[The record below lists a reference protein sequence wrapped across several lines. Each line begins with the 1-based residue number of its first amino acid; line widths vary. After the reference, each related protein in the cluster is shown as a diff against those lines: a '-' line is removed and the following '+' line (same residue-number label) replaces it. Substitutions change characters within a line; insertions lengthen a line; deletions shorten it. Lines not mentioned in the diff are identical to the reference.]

1 MDTHAV
7 KTCSGHPKEGEP
19 QAGNLA
25 MIRPVGSLRRTPAA
39 APSRDMDE
47 PARNDLALG
56 TPRMRLVTDEAGAG
70 ATPSA
75 DSYRRLADVFHDLL
89 SEQSL
94 DSLLVRIADTLD
106 EIVPYEALHI
116 YEADEP
122 KRQLIPA
129 LVRSEYA
136 EEILDDTFP
145 FGVGITGWAVEHRE
159 PVLSNQAHLDPRVAF
174 VPGTPPEP
182 EALIVVP
189 LIARGA
195 LKGTLNVYR
204 IGEHASF
211 AEAEFELAQRLG
223 DAAALALDNAH
234 IRARLEREA
243 QTDSL
248 TGLYNHRYFHERLRR
263 ELHRASAEHEHVA
276 VVMIDI
282 DDFKKVN
289 DVFGHAVGDEVL
301 AELADHLRATVR
313 STDVVCRIG
322 GEEFA
327 VIVPDSEEEQTTA
340 LAARLAE
347 RLDEIELE
355 LAGRIA
361 VSIGIAQGPEHAANP
376 RELVACAEAAM
387 MTAKARGKNR
397 VVFFDDS
404 DTERPLVGVRGGE
417 DIRSIA
423 HLKMLQSLAGKLN
436 RSNDVREIGM
446 AVANELRLLIDY
458 HNCRVFVR
466 DGDDLIPIAFQGELT
481 APDKTVAQ
489 AFRARVGEG
498 LTGRVAETGEPLILD
513 DASTCEFA
521 VAVEGTVTIEE
532 SIIAVPLHYGTLVTG
547 AIVISKLGLNQ
558 FDEDDLRL
566 LEVLAGHAA
575 VSLENARLYEAQRR
589 EAEIAKALLEFGR
602 DLAAAEGLERV
613 LERIVDGAAR
623 LTESQR
629 AWLWLQE
636 HEGGHARV
644 CASVGDAI
652 SLPVPLSPKALAALA
667 GKTEPFV
674 DTTVHH
680 SFAVLAPF
688 SVDGR
693 WGAIA
698 IGPADPSAVSD
709 RELELLGGL
718 AHQAKLAIANASS
731 FEGLERTFLSTVEAL
746 ANALEARDEYTSS
759 HARWITDTAL
769 LVGHE
774 LGLDGETLKR
784 LELGALFHDIG
795 KIGIPNSILLK
806 PGPLTDDE
814 RELIERHPELGE
826 KIIAPIDQLQDVCGI
841 VRACHERWDGGGYP
855 DRKSGEEIPLEAR
868 IIFACDAFHA
878 MTTDR
883 PYRNALPAEEALRRL
898 EEAAGT
904 QFDPSVVEVCKRVL
918 EAEPAPE
925 FD

>member
-1 MDTHAV
+1 
-7 KTCSGHPKEGEP
+7 
-19 QAGNLA
+19 
-25 MIRPVGSLRRTPAA
+25 
-39 APSRDMDE
+39 
-47 PARNDLALG
+47 
-56 TPRMRLVTDEAGAG
+56 MRLVSAGPPPRS
-70 ATPSA
+70 TPSA

-94 DSLLVRIADTLD
+94 DSLLLRIADTLD

-122 KRQLIPA
+122 KRQLVPA
-129 LVRSEYA
+129 LVRSDYA
-136 EEILDDTFP
+136 DEIFNDTFP
-145 FGVGITGWAVEHRE
+145 FGVGITGWAVEHRQ

-174 VPGTPPEP
+174 VPGTPVDP

-189 LIARGA
+189 LIARGV
-195 LKGTLNVYR
+195 LKGTFNVYR
-204 IGEHASF
+204 IGEQASF
-211 AEAEFELAQRLG
+211 TDAEFELAQRLG

-263 ELHRASAEHEHVA
+263 ELVRASAEHQSVA
-276 VVMIDI
+276 VLMVDI

-289 DVFGHAVGDEVL
+289 DVYGHAVGDEVL
-301 AELADHLRATVR
+301 AELADQLRATVR
-313 STDVVCRIG
+313 ADDVVCRIG

-327 VIVPDSEEEQTTA
+327 VIVPGSHEAQTVA
-340 LAARLAE
+340 LATRLAD
-347 RLDEIELE
+347 RLEAIELE
-355 LAGRIA
+355 LAGRIS

-387 MTAKARGKNR
+387 MTAKARGKNQ

-404 DTERPLVGVRGGE
+404 DTERPDGDVRRK

-423 HLKMLQSLAGKLN
+423 HLKMLQSLAGKLS
-436 RSNDVREIGM
+436 RSNDIREIGM
-446 AVANELRLLIDY
+446 AIANELRQLIDY
-458 HNCRVFVR
+458 HNCRIFVR
-466 DGDDLIPIAFQGELT
+466 DGEELTPIAFQGDLT
-481 APDKTVAQ
+481 APDRNIAKV
-489 AFRARVGEG
+489 FRARVGEG
-498 LTGRVAETGEPLILD
+498 LTGHVVQTGDPLLLD

-521 VAVEGTVTIEE
+521 VEVEGTAKIEE
-532 SIIAVPLHYGTLVTG
+532 SIIAVPLNYGTHVTG
-547 AIVISKLGLNQ
+547 AIVVSKLGLSQ

-575 VSLENARLYEAQRR
+575 VALENARLYEAQRR
-589 EAEIAKALLEFGR
+589 EAESAKALLEFGR

-613 LERIVDGAAR
+613 LGRVVEGAAQ
-623 LTESQR
+623 LLS
-629 AWLWLQE
+629 APHASLWLQE
-636 HEGGHARV
+636 PSAEVVERARV
-644 CASVGDAI
+644 GADSLVGDRI
-652 SLPVPLSPKALAALA
+652 RTGSLSETVA
-667 GKTEPFV
+667 PFV
-674 DTTVHH
+674 LSDPP
-680 SFAVLAPF
+680 AVIAPF
-688 SVDGR
+688 SVEGR

-698 IGPADPSAVSD
+698 VASPDATDFGE

-769 LVGHE
+769 RVGQE

-806 PGPLTDDE
+806 PGPLNDDE
-814 RELIERHPELGE
+814 RRLIDTHPELGA

-841 VRACHERWDGGGYP
+841 VRACHERWDGAGYP
-855 DRKSGEEIPLEAR
+855 DRKAREEIPLEAR
-868 IIFACDAFHA
+868 IIFACDAYHA

-883 PYRNALPAEEALRRL
+883 PYRDAVAPDEALRRL

-904 QFDPSVVEVCKRVL
+904 QFDPRVVDVCLRVL
-918 EAEPAPE
+918 AHAPRS
-925 FD
+925 D

>member
-1 MDTHAV
+1 
-7 KTCSGHPKEGEP
+7 
-19 QAGNLA
+19 
-25 MIRPVGSLRRTPAA
+25 
-39 APSRDMDE
+39 MDE
-47 PARNDLALG
+47 PARSSPKTGA
-56 TPRMRLVTDEAGAG
+56 PRMRLVSGALAPEAD
-70 ATPSA
+70 PSV

-122 KRQLIPA
+122 NRELVPA

-136 EEILDDTFP
+136 NEILNERFP
-145 FGVGITGWAVEHRE
+145 YGTGITGWAVEHRE
-159 PVLSNQAHLDPRVAF
+159 PVLANQAHLDPRVRF
-174 VPGTPPEP
+174 VPGTPLEP

-189 LIARGA
+189 LVARGA

-204 IGEHASF
+204 IGEDATFS
-211 AEAEFELAQRLG
+211 EEEFELAKRLG

-248 TGLYNHRYFHERLRR
+248 TGLYNHRHFHERLRR
-263 ELHRASAEHEHVA
+263 ELTLASSAHENVA

-289 DVFGHAVGDEVL
+289 DVFGHAVGDQVL

-327 VIVPDSEEEQTTA
+327 VIVPSSHEAHVVA
-340 LAARLAE
+340 LATRLAK
-347 RLDEIELE
+347 RLDEVELD

-387 MTAKARGKNR
+387 MTAKARGKNQ
-397 VVFFDDS
+397 VVLFDDS
-404 DTERPLVGVRGGE
+404 ATERPAVRDARGE

-446 AVANELRLLIDY
+446 AIANELRQLIDY
-458 HNCRVFVR
+458 HNCRIFVR
-466 DGDDLIPIAFQGELT
+466 DGEELAPIAFQGELT
-481 APDKTVAQ
+481 APDRTAAEV
-489 AFRARVGEG
+489 FRTRVGEG
-498 LTGRVAETGEPLILD
+498 FTGRVVLTGEPLLLA
-513 DASTCEFA
+513 DASKCEFA
-521 VAVEGTVTIEE
+521 IKIEGTTQIDE
-532 SIIAVPLHYGTLVTG
+532 SIIAVPLNYGSRVIG
-547 AIVISKLGLNQ
+547 AIVVSKLGLNQ

-575 VSLENARLYEAQRR
+575 VALENASLYEAQRR
-589 EAEIAKALLEFGR
+589 EAESAKALLEFGR
-602 DLAAAEGLERV
+602 DLAAAEGLDHVLTRV
-613 LERIVDGAAR
+613 VEGAAQ
-623 LTESQR
+623 LIGAPHAS
-629 AWLWLQE
+629 LWLQE
-636 HEGGHARV
+636 TGGDLVGRAATGYEDGRV
-644 CASVGDAI
+644 IVGRRF
-652 SLPVPLSPKALAALA
+652 AAETIAAFVELN
-667 GKTEPFV
+667 EPY
-674 DTTVHH
+674 TVTPEQYAAF
-680 SFAVLAPF
+680 SDPPPGGSGSYMIAPF
-688 SVDGR
+688 TVEGR

-698 IGPADPSAVSD
+698 VAAPPDVDFGD
-709 RELELLGGL
+709 RELELVGGL

-731 FEGLERTFLSTVEAL
+731 FAGLERTFLSTVEAL

-769 LVGHE
+769 RVGEE
-774 LGLDGETLKR
+774 LGLDTDTLKR

-795 KIGIPNSILLK
+795 KIGIPNSVLLK
-806 PGPLTDDE
+806 PGPLTDEE
-814 RELIERHPELGE
+814 RELIETHPELGE

-841 VRACHERWDGGGYP
+841 VRACHERWDGQGYP
-855 DRKSGEEIPLEAR
+855 DKKAGVEIPLEAR
-868 IIFACDAFHA
+868 IIFACDAYHA

-883 PYRNALPAEEALRRL
+883 PYRRALPSEEALRRL

-904 QFDPSVVEVCKRVL
+904 QFDPQVVDVCLRVL
-918 EAEPAPE
+918 EREPSPV
-925 FD
+925 

>member
-1 MDTHAV
+1 MGTGTA
-7 KTCSGHPKEGEP
+7 
-19 QAGNLA
+19 A
-25 MIRPVGSLRRTPAA
+25 RAA
-39 APSRDMDE
+39 ALPSAMDE
-47 PARNDLALG
+47 PARSTPSQSA
-56 TPRMRLVTDEAGAG
+56 PRMRLVSDALAPGPE
-70 ATPSA
+70 PSV

-89 SEQSL
+89 SEQGL

-106 EIVPYEALHI
+106 EIVPYGALHI

-122 KRQLIPA
+122 KRELVPA

-136 EEILDDTFP
+136 DEILSERFP
-145 FGVGITGWAVEHRE
+145 FGEGITGWAVEHRE
-159 PVLSNQAHLDPRVAF
+159 PVLANQAHLDPRVRF
-174 VPGTPPEP
+174 VPGTPLEP

-189 LIARGA
+189 LVARGA

-204 IGEHASF
+204 IGEDASF
-211 AEAEFELAQRLG
+211 SEKEFELAKRLG
-223 DAAALALDNAH
+223 HAAALALDNAH

-248 TGLYNHRYFHERLRR
+248 TGLYNHRHFHERLRR
-263 ELHRASAEHEHVA
+263 ELTRASSAHENVA

-289 DVFGHAVGDEVL
+289 DVFGHAVGDQVL

-313 STDVVCRIG
+313 TSDVVCRIG

-327 VIVPDSEEEQTTA
+327 VIVPDSNETQTVA
-340 LAARLAE
+340 LATRLAD
-347 RLDEIELE
+347 RLDKVELE

-361 VSIGIAQGPEHAANP
+361 VSIGIAQGPQHAANP

-404 DTERPLVGVRGGE
+404 DTERPAGSDTRRE

-446 AVANELRLLIDY
+446 AIANELRQLIDY
-458 HNCRVFVR
+458 HNCRIFLR
-466 DGDDLIPIAFQGELT
+466 DGEELSPIAFQGELT
-481 APDKTVAQ
+481 TSHRTAAQ
-489 AFRARVGEG
+489 LFRTRVGEG
-498 LTGRVAETGEPLILD
+498 LTGHVVETGEPLLLH
-513 DASTCEFA
+513 DAARYEFA
-521 VAVEGTVTIEE
+521 VSVEGTASIEE
-532 SIIAVPLHYGTLVTG
+532 SIIAVPLNYGTRVTG
-547 AIVISKLGLNQ
+547 AIVVSKLGLRQ

-589 EAEIAKALLEFGR
+589 EAESAKALLEFGR
-602 DLAAAEGLERV
+602 DLAAAEGLQRV
-613 LERIVDGAAR
+613 LGRVVDGAAQ
-623 LTESQR
+623 LIAAPHAS
-629 AWLWLQE
+629 LWLQE
-636 HEGGHARV
+636 QSGDVVERAR
-644 CASVGDAI
+644 AGTDSIVGDRIRTGSFGETVA
-652 SLPVPLSPKALAALA
+652 
-667 GKTEPFV
+667 PFV
-674 DTTVHH
+674 LSDPP
-680 SFAVLAPF
+680 AVIAPF
-688 SVDGR
+688 SVEGR

-698 IGPADPSAVSD
+698 VASPDATDFGE

-731 FEGLERTFLSTVEAL
+731 FEGLEGTFLSTVEAL

-759 HARWITDTAL
+759 HARWITDTSL
-769 LVGHE
+769 RVGRE
-774 LGLDGETLKR
+774 LGLDGEALKR

-795 KIGIPNSILLK
+795 KIGIPNSVLLK
-806 PGPLTDDE
+806 PGPLNEDE
-814 RELIERHPELGE
+814 RRLIETHPELGE
-826 KIIAPIDQLQDVCGI
+826 KIIAPIDKLQDVCGI
-841 VRACHERWDGGGYP
+841 VRACHERWDGDWYP
-855 DRKSGEEIPLEAR
+855 DKIAGEEIPLEAR
-868 IIFACDAFHA
+868 IIFACDAYHA

-883 PYRNALPAEEALRRL
+883 PYRRALPSEEALRRL

-904 QFDPSVVEVCKRVL
+904 QFDPQVVDVCLRVL
-918 EAEPAPE
+918 EAEPP
-925 FD
+925 

>member
-1 MDTHAV
+1 
-7 KTCSGHPKEGEP
+7 
-19 QAGNLA
+19 
-25 MIRPVGSLRRTPAA
+25 
-39 APSRDMDE
+39 
-47 PARNDLALG
+47 
-56 TPRMRLVTDEAGAG
+56 MRLVTAEPAPGV
-70 ATPSA
+70 TPSA

-122 KRQLIPA
+122 KRHLVPA
-129 LVRSEYA
+129 LVRSDYA
-136 EEILDDTFP
+136 DEILNDTFP
-145 FGVGITGWAVEHRE
+145 FGVGITGWAVEHRK

-174 VPGTPPEP
+174 VPGTPVDP

-189 LIARGA
+189 LIARGV

-211 AEAEFELAQRLG
+211 SDVEFELAQRLG

-263 ELHRASAEHEHVA
+263 ELTLASAEHTHVA
-276 VVMIDI
+276 VVMVDI

-313 STDVVCRIG
+313 TADVVCRIG

-327 VIVPDSEEEQTTA
+327 VIVPGSRQEQTIA
-340 LAARLAE
+340 LATRLAE
-347 RLDEIELE
+347 RLDEVELE

-397 VVFFDDS
+397 VVFFDES
-404 DTERPLVGVRGGE
+404 DTERPAGRQTRGE

-446 AVANELRLLIDY
+446 SIANELRQLIDY
-458 HNCRVFVR
+458 HNCRVFIR
-466 DGDDLIPIAFQGELT
+466 EGEDLLPIAFQGELT
-481 APDKTVAQ
+481 ATDRPAAQ
-489 AFRARVGEG
+489 VFRTRVGEG
-498 LTGRVAETGEPLILD
+498 LTGHVVETGEPLLLD

-521 VAVEGTVTIEE
+521 VEIPGTAKIEE
-532 SIIAVPLHYGTLVTG
+532 SIIAVPLHYGSRVTG
-547 AIVISKLGLNQ
+547 AIVVSKLGLSQ

-566 LEVLAGHAA
+566 LEVLAGQAA
-575 VSLENARLYEAQRR
+575 VALENARLYEAQRR
-589 EAEIAKALLEFGR
+589 EAESAKALLEFGR

-613 LERIVDGAAR
+613 LERVVEGAAQ
-623 LTESQR
+623 LIS
-629 AWLWLQE
+629 APHAALWLQE
-636 HEGGHARV
+636 P
-644 CASVGDAI
+644 ASGDVVVRAAAGE
-652 SLPVPLSPKALAALA
+652 SGSSPGDRIDADALTDRL
-667 GKTEPFV
+667 EPFV
-674 DTTVHH
+674 LAEPPSV
-680 SFAVLAPF
+680 VAPF
-688 SVDGR
+688 LVDGR

-698 IGPADPSAVSD
+698 VAAHPEVEYGG
-709 RELELLGGL
+709 RELDLLGGL

-769 LVGHE
+769 LVGQE

-806 PGPLTDDE
+806 PGPLTDEE
-814 RELIERHPELGE
+814 RELIETHPELGA

-841 VRACHERWDGGGYP
+841 VRACHERWDGAGYP
-855 DRKSGEEIPLEAR
+855 DRKAGEEIPLEAR

-883 PYRNALPAEEALRRL
+883 PYRSALDPEEALRRL
-898 EEAAGT
+898 EEAAGS
-904 QFDPSVVEVCKRVL
+904 QFDPRVVEVCLRVL
-918 EAEPAPE
+918 ADAPAP
-925 FD
+925 DAD

>member
-1 MDTHAV
+1 
-7 KTCSGHPKEGEP
+7 
-19 QAGNLA
+19 
-25 MIRPVGSLRRTPAA
+25 
-39 APSRDMDE
+39 MDE
-47 PARNDLALG
+47 PARSALDLGAARVRLVALDG
-56 TPRMRLVTDEAGAG
+56 TPGAG
-70 ATPSA
+70 ASA

-94 DSLLVRIADTLD
+94 DSLLVRIADTLA

-122 KRQLIPA
+122 KRELTPA

-136 EEILDDTFP
+136 DEILNDTFP
-145 FGVGITGWAVEHRE
+145 FGVGITGWAVEHRQ
-159 PVLSNQAHLDPRVAF
+159 PVLSNQAHLDSRVAF
-174 VPGTPPEP
+174 VPGTPLEP

-189 LIARGA
+189 LIARGV

-204 IGEHASF
+204 IGEQAAF
-211 AEAEFELAQRLG
+211 TDVEFELAQRLG

-263 ELHRASAEHEHVA
+263 ELTRASSEHQNVA

-289 DVFGHAVGDEVL
+289 DVFGHAVGDEML
-301 AELADHLRATVR
+301 AELAHQLRATVR
-313 STDVVCRIG
+313 SSDIVCRIG

-327 VIVPDSEEEQTTA
+327 VIVPGSQETHAIA
-340 LAARLAE
+340 LANRLAR
-347 RLDEIELE
+347 RLDSVDLE
-355 LAGRIA
+355 PAGTIG

-387 MTAKARGKNR
+387 MTAKARGKSQ
-397 VVFFDDS
+397 VVFFDDTA
-404 DTERPLVGVRGGE
+404 TERPGGGASRGE

-446 AVANELRLLIDY
+446 AIANELRQLIDY
-458 HNCRVFVR
+458 HNCRIFLR
-466 DGDDLIPIAFQGELT
+466 DGEELQPIAFQGELT
-481 APDKTVAQ
+481 GPHRSAAQ
-489 AFRARVGEG
+489 AFRTRVGEG
-498 LTGRVAETGEPLILD
+498 LTGHVVETGEPLLLD
-513 DASTCEFA
+513 DASSCEFA
-521 VAVEGTVTIEE
+521 VEVEGTAQIEE
-532 SIIAVPLHYGTLVTG
+532 SIIAVPLNYGARVTG
-547 AIVISKLGLNQ
+547 VIVVSKLGLDQ
-558 FDEDDLRL
+558 FDDDDLRL

-575 VSLENARLYEAQRR
+575 VSLENARLYEAQLL
-589 EAEIAKALLEFGR
+589 EAESAKALLDFGR
-602 DLAAAEGLERV
+602 ELAAAEGLDHVFTRV
-613 LERIVDGAAR
+613 VEGAAQ
-623 LTESQR
+623 LLGAPHAS
-629 AWLWLQE
+629 LWLQE
-636 HEGGHARV
+636 APTGDL
-644 CASVGDAI
+644 VGR
-652 SLPVPLSPKALAALA
+652 AAFGYPDGRAVVGRRFA
-667 GKTEPFV
+667 GAAVAPFV
-674 DTTVHH
+674 ERTGPYIVSPEAYAAFSDPPAGG
-680 SFAVLAPF
+680 SGSYMIAPF
-688 SVDGR
+688 TVEGR

-698 IGPADPSAVSD
+698 VAAPAHVEYGD

-769 LVGHE
+769 LVGQE
-774 LGLDGETLKR
+774 LGLDGDTLKR

-795 KIGIPNSILLK
+795 KIGIPNSVLLK
-806 PGPLTDDE
+806 PGPLTEEE
-814 RELIERHPELGE
+814 RALIETHPELGE
-826 KIIAPIDQLQDVCGI
+826 RIIAPIDQLQDVCGI
-841 VRACHERWDGGGYP
+841 VRSCHERWDGDGYP
-855 DRKSGEEIPLEAR
+855 DRKAGEEIPLEAR

-883 PYRNALPAEEALRRL
+883 PYRRALPADEALRRL
-898 EEAAGT
+898 RQAAGS
-904 QFDPSVVEVCKRVL
+904 QFDPEVVDVCVRLLEGHESELVATRV
-918 EAEPAPE
+918 
-925 FD
+925 

>member
-1 MDTHAV
+1 
-7 KTCSGHPKEGEP
+7 
-19 QAGNLA
+19 
-25 MIRPVGSLRRTPAA
+25 
-39 APSRDMDE
+39 
-47 PARNDLALG
+47 
-56 TPRMRLVTDEAGAG
+56 MRLVAAESAPSN
-70 ATPSA
+70 TPSA

-122 KRQLIPA
+122 KRHLVPA
-129 LVRSEYA
+129 LVRSDYA
-136 EEILDDTFP
+136 DEILNDIFP

-174 VPGTPPEP
+174 VPGTPVDP

-211 AEAEFELAQRLG
+211 SEVEFELAQRLG

-263 ELHRASAEHEHVA
+263 ELTLASAEHTNVA
-276 VVMIDI
+276 VVMVDI

-313 STDVVCRIG
+313 AADVVCRIG

-327 VIVPDSEEEQTTA
+327 VIVPGSREDQTIA
-340 LAARLAE
+340 LATRLAE
-347 RLDEIELE
+347 RLDEVELD
-355 LAGRIA
+355 LAGTIA

-387 MTAKARGKNR
+387 MTAKARGKNQ
-397 VVFFDDS
+397 VVFFDES
-404 DTERPLVGVRGGE
+404 DTERPAGGHSRGQ

-446 AVANELRLLIDY
+446 SIANELRQLIDY
-458 HNCRVFVR
+458 HNCRVFIR
-466 DGDDLIPIAFQGELT
+466 EGQELLPIAFQGELT
-481 APDKTVAQ
+481 APDRTAAQ
-489 AFRARVGEG
+489 VFRTRVGEG
-498 LTGRVAETGEPLILD
+498 LTGHVVVTGDPLLLD
-513 DASTCEFA
+513 DASACEFA
-521 VAVEGTVTIEE
+521 VEIPGTAKIEE
-532 SIIAVPLHYGTLVTG
+532 SIIAVPLHYGSRVTG
-547 AIVISKLGLNQ
+547 AIVVSKLGLSQ

-566 LEVLAGHAA
+566 LQVLAGHAA
-575 VSLENARLYEAQRR
+575 VALENARLYEAQRR
-589 EAEIAKALLEFGR
+589 EAESAKALLEFGR

-613 LERIVDGAAR
+613 LERVVEGAAQ
-623 LTESQR
+623 LLS
-629 AWLWLQE
+629 APHAALWLQDSATGDLVVRAAV
-636 HEGGHARV
+636 GGTR
-644 CASVGDAI
+644 SIVGDR
-652 SLPVPLSPKALAALA
+652 VEA
-667 GKTEPFV
+667 GTLTERVEPFV
-674 DTTVHH
+674 LSEPPSV
-680 SFAVLAPF
+680 VAPF
-688 SVDGR
+688 VVEGR

-698 IGPADPSAVSD
+698 VASHPDVEYGG
-709 RELELLGGL
+709 RELDLLGGL

-769 LVGHE
+769 LVGQE

-806 PGPLTDDE
+806 PGPLTDEE
-814 RELIERHPELGE
+814 RELIETHPELGA

-855 DRKSGEEIPLEAR
+855 DRKAGDEIPLEAR

-883 PYRNALPAEEALRRL
+883 PYRNALDPEEALRRL
-898 EEAAGT
+898 EDAAGS
-904 QFDPSVVEVCKRVL
+904 QFDPRVVDVCLRVL
-918 EAEPAPE
+918 ANAPAP
-925 FD
+925 DA

>member
-1 MDTHAV
+1 MMRGGAADTRGPAV
-7 KTCSGHPKEGEP
+7 
-19 QAGNLA
+19 
-25 MIRPVGSLRRTPAA
+25 RRLTV
-39 APSRDMDE
+39 DMDE
-47 PARNDLALG
+47 PARSSPTTGA
-56 TPRMRLVTDEAGAG
+56 PHMRLVSGALAPATD
-70 ATPSA
+70 PSV

-122 KRQLIPA
+122 KRELVPA

-136 EEILDDTFP
+136 DEILSERFP
-145 FGVGITGWAVEHRE
+145 YGTGITGWAVEHRE
-159 PVLSNQAHLDPRVAF
+159 PVLANQAHLDPRVRF
-174 VPGTPPEP
+174 VPGTPLEP

-189 LIARGA
+189 LVARGA

-204 IGEHASF
+204 IGDDALFSE
-211 AEAEFELAQRLG
+211 EEFELAKRLG

-248 TGLYNHRYFHERLRR
+248 TGLYNHRHFHERLRR
-263 ELHRASAEHEHVA
+263 ELTRASSNHENVA

-289 DVFGHAVGDEVL
+289 DVFGHAVGDQVL

-313 STDVVCRIG
+313 SSDVVCRIG

-327 VIVPDSEEEQTTA
+327 VIVPSSHETHVVA
-340 LAARLAE
+340 LATRLAQ
-347 RLDEIELE
+347 RLDEVELD

-387 MTAKARGKNR
+387 MTAKARGKNQ
-397 VVFFDDS
+397 VVLFDDS
-404 DTERPLVGVRGGE
+404 ATERPAVRDARGE

-436 RSNDVREIGM
+436 RSNDIREIGM
-446 AVANELRLLIDY
+446 AIANELRQLIDY
-458 HNCRVFVR
+458 HNCRIFVR
-466 DGDDLIPIAFQGELT
+466 DGEELAPIAFQGELT
-481 APDKTVAQ
+481 APDRSAAEV
-489 AFRARVGEG
+489 FRTRVGEG
-498 LTGRVAETGEPLILD
+498 FTGRVVETGESLLLA
-513 DASTCEFA
+513 DASKCEFA
-521 VAVEGTVTIEE
+521 VKIEGTIHIDE
-532 SIIAVPLHYGTLVTG
+532 SIIAVPLNYGTRVIG
-547 AIVISKLGLNQ
+547 AIVVSKLGLNQ
-558 FDEDDLRL
+558 FDGDDLRL

-575 VSLENARLYEAQRR
+575 VALENASLYEAQRR
-589 EAEIAKALLEFGR
+589 EAESAKALLEFGR
-602 DLAAAEGLERV
+602 ELAAAEGLDHVLTRV
-613 LERIVDGAAR
+613 VEGAAQ
-623 LTESQR
+623 LIGAPHAS
-629 AWLWLQE
+629 LWLQE
-636 HEGGHARV
+636 AHSGDLVGRAAVGYEDGRV
-644 CASVGDAI
+644 VVGRRFAGEA
-652 SLPVPLSPKALAALA
+652 VAAFVER
-667 GKTEPFV
+667 TEPY
-674 DTTVHH
+674 TV
-680 SFAVLAPF
+680 SPEEYAAFSDPPAGGSGSYMIAPF
-688 SVDGR
+688 TVEGR

-698 IGPADPSAVSD
+698 VAAPPDVDFGD
-709 RELELLGGL
+709 RELELVGGL

-731 FEGLERTFLSTVEAL
+731 FAGLERTFLSTVEAL

-769 LVGHE
+769 RVGEE
-774 LGLDGETLKR
+774 LGLDTDTLKR

-795 KIGIPNSILLK
+795 KIGIPNSVLLK
-806 PGPLTDDE
+806 PGPLTDEE
-814 RELIERHPELGE
+814 RQLIETHPELGE

-841 VRACHERWDGGGYP
+841 VRACHERWDGQGYP
-855 DRKSGEEIPLEAR
+855 DKKAGVEIPLEAR
-868 IIFACDAFHA
+868 IIFACDAYHA

-883 PYRNALPAEEALRRL
+883 PYRRALPSEEALRRL

-904 QFDPSVVEVCKRVL
+904 QFDPQVVDVCLRVL
-918 EAEPAPE
+918 ESEPAPV
-925 FD
+925 

>member
-1 MDTHAV
+1 
-7 KTCSGHPKEGEP
+7 
-19 QAGNLA
+19 
-25 MIRPVGSLRRTPAA
+25 
-39 APSRDMDE
+39 
-47 PARNDLALG
+47 
-56 TPRMRLVTDEAGAG
+56 MRLVTAEPAPGV
-70 ATPSA
+70 TPSA

-122 KRQLIPA
+122 KRHLVPA
-129 LVRSEYA
+129 LVRSDYA
-136 EEILDDTFP
+136 DEILNDTFP
-145 FGVGITGWAVEHRE
+145 FGVGITGWAVEHRK

-174 VPGTPPEP
+174 VPGTPVDP

-189 LIARGA
+189 LIARGV

-211 AEAEFELAQRLG
+211 SDVEFELAQRLG

-263 ELHRASAEHEHVA
+263 ELVRASAEHQSVA
-276 VVMIDI
+276 VVMVDI

-313 STDVVCRIG
+313 TADVVCRIG

-327 VIVPDSEEEQTTA
+327 VIVPGSRQEQTIA
-340 LAARLAE
+340 LATRLAE
-347 RLDEIELE
+347 RLDEVELE

-397 VVFFDDS
+397 VVFFDES
-404 DTERPLVGVRGGE
+404 DTERPAGRQTRGE

-446 AVANELRLLIDY
+446 SIANELRQLIDY
-458 HNCRVFVR
+458 HNCRVFIR
-466 DGDDLIPIAFQGELT
+466 EGEDLLPIAFQGELT
-481 APDKTVAQ
+481 ATDRPAAQ
-489 AFRARVGEG
+489 VFRTRVGEG
-498 LTGRVAETGEPLILD
+498 LTGHVVETGDPLLLD

-521 VAVEGTVTIEE
+521 VEIPGTAKIEE
-532 SIIAVPLHYGTLVTG
+532 SIIAVPLHYGSRVTG
-547 AIVISKLGLNQ
+547 AIVVSKLGLSQ

-566 LEVLAGHAA
+566 LEVLAGQAA
-575 VSLENARLYEAQRR
+575 VALENARLYEAQRR
-589 EAEIAKALLEFGR
+589 EAESAKALLEFGR

-613 LERIVDGAAR
+613 LERVVEGAAQ
-623 LTESQR
+623 LISAPR
-629 AWLWLQE
+629 AALWLQE
-636 HEGGHARV
+636 P
-644 CASVGDAI
+644 ASGDVVVRAAAGE
-652 SLPVPLSPKALAALA
+652 SSSSPGDRIDADALTDRL
-667 GKTEPFV
+667 EPFV
-674 DTTVHH
+674 LAEPPSV
-680 SFAVLAPF
+680 VAPF
-688 SVDGR
+688 LVDGR

-698 IGPADPSAVSD
+698 VAAHPEVEYGG
-709 RELELLGGL
+709 RELDLLGGL

-769 LVGHE
+769 LVGQE

-806 PGPLTDDE
+806 PGPLTDEE
-814 RELIERHPELGE
+814 RELIETHPELGA

-841 VRACHERWDGGGYP
+841 VRACHERWDGAGYP
-855 DRKSGEEIPLEAR
+855 DRKAGEEIPLEAR

-883 PYRNALPAEEALRRL
+883 PYRSALDPEEALRRL
-898 EEAAGT
+898 EEAAGS
-904 QFDPSVVEVCKRVL
+904 QFDPRVVEVCLRVL
-918 EAEPAPE
+918 ADAPAPE
-925 FD
+925 AD

>member
-1 MDTHAV
+1 
-7 KTCSGHPKEGEP
+7 
-19 QAGNLA
+19 
-25 MIRPVGSLRRTPAA
+25 
-39 APSRDMDE
+39 MDE
-47 PARNDLALG
+47 AARDTLDLGA
-56 TPRMRLVTDEAGAG
+56 PRMRLVTGDGAAE

-106 EIVPYEALHI
+106 AIVPYEALHI

-122 KRQLIPA
+122 NRQLIPT

-174 VPGTPPEP
+174 VPGTPTEP

-204 IGEHASF
+204 LGEQASF
-211 AEAEFELAQRLG
+211 SEAEFELAQRLA
-223 DAAALALDNAH
+223 DAAALALDNAQ

-263 ELHRASAEHEHVA
+263 ELTRGSAEHENVA

-289 DVFGHAVGDEVL
+289 DVFGHAAGDEVL
-301 AELADHLRATVR
+301 GLLADHLRATVR
-313 STDVVCRIG
+313 AGDVVCRIG

-327 VIVPDSEEEQTTA
+327 VIVPGSQEEHIVS
-340 LAARLAE
+340 LAGRLAH
-347 RLDEIELE
+347 RLDQVELG

-387 MTAKARGKNR
+387 MTAKARGKNP
-397 VVFFDDS
+397 VVLFDDS
-404 DTERPLVGVRGGE
+404 ATERPAAGEPRRE

-446 AVANELRLLIDY
+446 AIANELRLLIDY

-466 DGDDLIPIAFQGELT
+466 DGDELTPIAFQGELT
-481 APDKTVAQ
+481 APDQTVAQ
-489 AFRARVGEG
+489 AFSARVGEG
-498 LTGRVAETGEPLILD
+498 LTGRVVETGEALLLD
-513 DASTCEFA
+513 DASSCDFA
-521 VAVEGTVTIEE
+521 VEVTGTARIEE
-532 SIIAVPLHYGTLVTG
+532 SIIAVPLNYGALVTG
-547 AIVISKLGLNQ
+547 AIVVSKLGLSQ

-566 LEVLAGHAA
+566 LEVLSGHAA
-575 VSLENARLYEAQRR
+575 VALENARLYEEARR
-589 EAEIAKALLEFGR
+589 EAATANALLE
-602 DLAAAEGLERV
+602 D
-613 LERIVDGAAR
+613 
-623 LTESQR
+623 
-629 AWLWLQE
+629 
-636 HEGGHARV
+636 
-644 CASVGDAI
+644 
-652 SLPVPLSPKALAALA
+652 
-667 GKTEPFV
+667 
-674 DTTVHH
+674 
-680 SFAVLAPF
+680 
-688 SVDGR
+688 
-693 WGAIA
+693 
-698 IGPADPSAVSD
+698 
-709 RELELLGGL
+709 
-718 AHQAKLAIANASS
+718 
-731 FEGLERTFLSTVEAL
+731 LERTFLSTVEAL

-769 LVGHE
+769 LVGQE
-774 LGLDGETLKR
+774 LGLDEGTLKR

-806 PGPLTDDE
+806 PGPLTSEE
-814 RELIERHPELGE
+814 RELIETHPELGE

-855 DRKSGEEIPLEAR
+855 DRKSGDEIPLEAR

-883 PYRNALPAEEALRRL
+883 PYRQALDPGEALRRL
-898 EEAAGT
+898 QEAAGT
-904 QFDPSVVEVCKRVL
+904 QFDPQVVEVCLRVL
-918 EAEPAPE
+918 SRVPPAP
-925 FD
+925 